1 MNLKSKKL
9 KKENVPKNLKILKMI
24 KDGEN
29 LKEKILNKKPLKQ
42 KFKF

>member
-9 KKENVPKNLKILKMI
+9 KKENVQKNLKILKMI

-29 LKEKILNKKPLKQ
+29 LKEKILNKKLLKL